1 MQLVIIESPYA
12 GDIDKNTE
20 YARLCVL
27 DSLHRGESPY
37 ASHLFFTQPGILDD
51 AVPAERTLGIEAGL
65 RWGEKADKTVVYLD
79 MGISPGMLVGIDRAK
94 KAGRPV
100 EYRRL
105 WER

>member
-1 MQLVIIESPYA
+1 MNLVIIESPYA

-51 AVPAERTLGIEAGL
+51 AVPAERALGIEAGL
-65 RWGEKADKTVVYLD
+65 RWGEKADKTVVYTD
-79 MGISPGMLVGIDRAK
+79 IGISQGMRIGIERAE

-100 EYRRL
+100 EFRRL
-105 WER
+105 WE